1 MLLLARFL
9 KKMLEEFKKIIG
21 NQSYSTF
28 LSLLKEIGPDART
41 HRISVVIAAMLRFA
55 LEKLYREGEDG
66 TLCQA
71 LVALDEEPYL
81 AAEASEE
88 YERLFELIDE
98 ICREAGLRN
107 LRESARGDSYSIA
120 ENAIAEYVSWY
131 NMPWEDYY

>member
-1 MLLLARFL
+1 
-9 KKMLEEFKKIIG
+9 MLEEFKKIIG

-55 LEKLYREGEDG
+55 LEKLYREGENG

-71 LVALDEEPYL
+71 LVALDKEPYL

-98 ICREAGLRN
+98 MCREAGLRN
-107 LRESARGDSYSIA
+107 RRESARGESYSIA
-120 ENAIAEYVSWY
+120 ENAIAEYTAWY
-131 NMPWEDYY
+131 HMPWEDY

>member
-1 MLLLARFL
+1 ML
-9 KKMLEEFKKIIG
+9 KEFKKIIG

-28 LSLLKEIGPDART
+28 LSLLKEIGPDARA

-55 LEKLYREGEDG
+55 LEKLYREGENG

-71 LVALDEEPYL
+71 LVALDKEPYL

-98 ICREAGLRN
+98 MCREAGLRN
-107 LRESARGDSYSIA
+107 RRESARGESYGIA
-120 ENAIAEYVSWY
+120 ENAIAEYIAWY
-131 NMPWEDYY
+131 HMPWEDY

>member
-1 MLLLARFL
+1 ML
-9 KKMLEEFKKIIG
+9 KEFKKIIG

-28 LSLLKEIGPDART
+28 LSLLKEIGPDARA

-55 LEKLYREGEDG
+55 LEKLYREGENG

-71 LVALDEEPYL
+71 LVALDKEPYL

-98 ICREAGLRN
+98 MCREAGLRN
-107 LRESARGDSYSIA
+107 RRESARGESYSIA
-120 ENAIAEYVSWY
+120 ENAIAEYIAWY
-131 NMPWEDYY
+131 HMPWEDY

>member
-1 MLLLARFL
+1 
-9 KKMLEEFKKIIG
+9 MLEEFKKIIG

-71 LVALDEEPYL
+71 LVALDKEPYL

-98 ICREAGLRN
+98 MCREAGLRN
-107 LRESARGDSYSIA
+107 RRESARGESYSIA
-120 ENAIAEYVSWY
+120 ENAIAEYIAWY
-131 NMPWEDYY
+131 HMPWEDY

>member
-1 MLLLARFL
+1 ML
-9 KKMLEEFKKIIG
+9 KEFKKIIG
-21 NQSYSTF
+21 NPSYSVF
-28 LSLLKEIGPDART
+28 INQLQVIGSDART

>member
-1 MLLLARFL
+1 ML
-9 KKMLEEFKKIIG
+9 KEFKKIIG

-41 HRISVVIAAMLRFA
+41 HRISVMIAAMLRFA
-55 LEKLYREGEDG
+55 LEKLYREGENG

-71 LVALDEEPYL
+71 LVALDKEPYL

-98 ICREAGLRN
+98 MCREAGLRN
-107 LRESARGDSYSIA
+107 RRESARGESYSIA
-120 ENAIAEYVSWY
+120 ENAIAEYIAWY
-131 NMPWEDYY
+131 HMPWEDY

>member
-1 MLLLARFL
+1 ML
-9 KKMLEEFKKIIG
+9 KEFKKIIG

-55 LEKLYREGEDG
+55 LEKLYREGENG

-71 LVALDEEPYL
+71 LVALDKEPYL

-98 ICREAGLRN
+98 MCREAGLRN
-107 LRESARGDSYSIA
+107 RRESARGESYSIA
-120 ENAIAEYVSWY
+120 ENAIAEYIAWY
-131 NMPWEDYY
+131 HMPWEDY

>member
-1 MLLLARFL
+1 ML
-9 KKMLEEFKKIIG
+9 KEFKKIIG

-55 LEKLYREGEDG
+55 LEKLYREGENG

-71 LVALDEEPYL
+71 LVALDKEPYL

-98 ICREAGLRN
+98 MCREAGLRN
-107 LRESARGDSYSIA
+107 RRESATGESYIIA
-120 ENAIAEYVSWY
+120 ENAIAEYIAWY
-131 NMPWEDYY
+131 HMPWEDY

>member
-1 MLLLARFL
+1 ML
-9 KKMLEEFKKIIG
+9 KEFKKIIG
-21 NQSYSTF
+21 NPSYSVF
-28 LSLLKEIGPDART
+28 LNLLRVIGSDART
-41 HRISVVIAAMLRFA
+41 HRICVVIAAMLRFA
-55 LEKLYREGEDG
+55 LEKGYREGEDG
-66 TLCQA
+66 TLCEA

-81 AAEASEE
+81 AAEESQE
-88 YERLFELIDE
+88 YERLFELVDE